1 MDLKGSRVLVTGG
14 AGLIGSHIIDQLILE
29 EAKEIIVFDKNP
41 STFVENRSH
50 ELDYCRVKLLQ
61 GDISRPEEV
70 REALKGVDSV
80 VHAASLLTREA
91 ADDLQAGFG
100 VNVHG
105 TFNVLEGCVAS
116 KVKKVVYSSSISI
129 YGDPVTDPMT
139 EEHPFNITSLY
150 GAGKV
155 TSEVFLKF
163 FKKAKGLDYVTLRY
177 AVVYGPRQHY
187 RGNLVQ
193 YIPECFDRIERGLAP
208 VIYGD
213 GSQPYDYVYVG
224 DVARANVVALKSS
237 VTGEAFNIGT
247 GVSTTVKD
255 VVRMIAE
262 TTGTSLEPEYVPK
275 GDRFGL
281 KHLYLDVRKA
291 ERMLGFKAEVSS
303 REGLKRYSEW
313 RKKKASSQGSI

>member
-14 AGLIGSHIIDQLILE
+14 AGLIGSHIIDQLIRE
-29 EAKEIIVFDKNP
+29 EVKEIIAFDKNL
-41 STFVENRSH
+41 SSISENRSS
-50 ELDYCRVKLLQ
+50 EFDYNTVKLLT
-61 GDISRPEEV
+61 GDITRPEEV
-70 REALKGVDSV
+70 RDALKGVDLV
-80 VHAASLLTREA
+80 VHTASLLTREA

-116 KVKKVVYSSSISI
+116 GVKKVVYSSSISI
-129 YGDPVTDPMT
+129 YGDPVANPMT

-163 FKKAKGLDYVTLRY
+163 FKKAKGLDYVALRY

-193 YIPECFDRIERGLAP
+193 YIPECFDRIERGLSP
-208 VIYGD
+208 IIYGD
-213 GSQPYDYVYVG
+213 GSQPYDYVFVG
-224 DVARANVVALKSS
+224 DVARANVVALRSS
-237 VTGEAFNIGT
+237 VSGEAFNIGT
-247 GVSTTVKD
+247 GVTTPVKE
-255 VVRMIAE
+255 VVRMIVE
-262 TTGTSLEPEYVPK
+262 ITETSLEPEYASK
-275 GDRFGL
+275 GERFGL
-281 KHLYLDVRKA
+281 KSLFLDVAKA
-291 ERMLGFKAEVSS
+291 EKVLGFKAEVPL

-313 RKKKASSQGSI
+313 RKKKVHH